1 MIFTSTSCLKNPQN
15 IITVLDEYEKVGI
28 ENVELGSVHNF
39 FDLEQ
44 LKNYDFNYM
53 IHGYFPPP
61 KIPFNFNLASQ
72 NKSISEKSTTL
83 AKNAI
88 DLCCK
93 LNSSFF
99 TFHAGFTTDPPQLGV
114 RFPRK
119 NIIDRKLALEIF
131 FENTRIILDYAKTRG
146 IQLAMELNVIQ
157 KFNLDDGK
165 NNLGLFVDYDEIEL
179 FYKNFKKDEIGIL
192 LDLAHTIVTSH
203 WLEFNKDEFI
213 TKLLDKISVVHV
225 SNNNGLQDQ
234 NLALTNDCW
243 PVTKLKLFRNKPI
256 TLESMNL
263 NIEEIKSNIEIIRN
277 AMK

>member
-1 MIFTSTSCLKNPQN
+1 MIYTSTCCLKNPQN
-15 IITVLDEYEKVGI
+15 IIPVLNEYEKGGI
-28 ENVELGSVHNF
+28 ENVELGSIHNF
-39 FDLEQ
+39 FDIKQ

-72 NKSISEKSTTL
+72 NKIIEKKSINL

-88 DLCCK
+88 DLCCEIE
-93 LNSSFF
+93 SSFF
-99 TFHAGFTTDPPQLGV
+99 TFHAGITTDPPKLGV
-114 RFPRK
+114 RLPRK
-119 NIIDRKLALEIF
+119 NIVNRNLALNTF

-157 KFNLDDGK
+157 KFNLDNG
-165 NNLGLFVDYDEIEL
+165 NNRLGLFADYDEVEL
-179 FYKNFKKDEIGIL
+179 FYEHFEKSEIGIL

-203 WLEFNKDEFI
+203 WLKFDKNYFVK
-213 TKLLDKISVVHV
+213 KLLDKITVVHV

-234 NLALTNDCW
+234 NLALTQECW
-243 PVTKLKLFRNKPI
+243 PVSKLKLFKNKPI

-263 NIEEIKSNIEIIRN
+263 DVSEIKSNIEIIKN
-277 AMK
+277 AIK